1 MIFKPSPLAPI
12 TTTLL
17 AEILHDAGV
26 PPGTL
31 NVVQGEAET
40 GGLLCRNGHVTKVSF
55 TGGIQTGTKVN
66 FLKKFNFF
74 TLLVL

>member
-1 MIFKPSPLAPI
+1 MVPALAAGNTMIFKPSPLAPI
-12 TTTLL
+12 STTLL

-55 TGGIQTGTKVN
+55 TGGIQTGAKVN
-66 FLKKFNFF
+66 F
-74 TLLVL
+74 